1 MMQAVFAQPGLRLPQ
16 LRPDQFEIADS
27 KTKIKVVA
35 CGRRWGKSL
44 TARFMGFI
52 QALAGGRVAWVVP
65 TYKNAR
71 STWREAEAVAKE
83 LADYGVVI
91 NKTEK
96 IIEFPNGG
104 FLGIYSADN
113 IDALRGDSFHLV
125 VLDEAAFMPEEA
137 FYEVCLPLVGET
149 GGTIMAIGTP
159 HGRNWFYKLYLD
171 GLENRDP
178 DVQSWHAPTTA
189 NPHPEIARFVRIA
202 KRHMPEEAF
211 KQEILAEFIDG
222 AGVVF
227 KNVRD
232 VCVGGIFD
240 VPKLGHRYVC
250 GVDLAKKK
258 DFTVFNVF
266 DVTENKQVFF
276 QRYHR
281 VDYTDQAKKLAEL
294 HKRWRFSSIV
304 VEGNNVGEA
313 FLDICKPYRLPIE
326 VIITKRQNKIDMIE
340 AVVVAFEQKT
350 VTLIN
355 DRDQIDE
362 FTSYESKLS
371 NTGLL
376 KYGAP
381 EHRHDDFVMSFALA
395 YTKAQGRRKSG
406 ISFWNGRIPGGRS
419 A

>member
-1 MMQAVFAQPGLRLPQ
+1 MMQDAVAAPGLNLPQ
-16 LRPDQFEIADS
+16 LRPDQYEIAVTE
-27 KTKIKVVA
+27 KKIKVVA

-44 TARFMGFI
+44 TARTMGFMM
-52 QALAGGRVAWVVP
+52 ARSGGRVAWVVP

-71 STWREAEAVAKE
+71 STWRECEAIAKD
-83 LADYGVVI
+83 LADYGVEI

-125 VLDEAAFMPEEA
+125 VLDEAAFMEERA
-137 FYEVCLPLVGET
+137 FYEVCLPLIGEVV

-171 GLENRDP
+171 GLAGRDP

-227 KNVRD
+227 KNVAE
-232 VCVGGIFD
+232 VCVGGIYD
-240 VPKLGHRYVC
+240 SPKIGHTYVC

-266 DVTENKQVFF
+266 DVTDNKQVFF
-276 QRYHR
+276 RRYQR
-281 VDYTDQAKKLAEL
+281 VDYTDQAAKLAEL
-294 HKRWRFSSIV
+294 HRKWRFSSIV
-304 VEGNNVGEA
+304 VETNNVGEA

-326 VIITKRQNKIDMIE
+326 RVTTQRDTKIAMIE
-340 AVVVAFEQKT
+340 ALIVAFEQKSIE
-350 VTLIN
+350 LIKN
-355 DRDQIDE
+355 AEQIDE
-362 FTSYESKLS
+362 FTSFESALT
-371 NTGLL
+371 NTGFM

-381 EHRHDDFVMSFALA
+381 EHRHDDFVMSLALA
-395 YTKAQGRRKSG
+395 YTKAKGRSKSG
-406 ISFWNGRIPGGRS
+406 IRFWNGRIGGRS